1 MSEIRVLKFG
11 GTSVGSAEAL
21 HALLKIIQNQ
31 QQAGVQ
37 LIIVVSAMSGI
48 TNELLEAGRE
58 AAAGKSDFSPWL
70 NKIYQRHAD
79 ALFQFVDEVQAV
91 EALTPIALLIEELA
105 GLLHGINLVRENSTR
120 TNDVLLSFGERMSAA
135 LVAAILNSAN
145 LKAKVVDARQCIKT
159 DARFGKANVQYLHTN
174 YLIQT
179 HLQSFDGI
187 PVVTGFI
194 ASTEKGETTTLGRG
208 GSDFTASIIGAALNA
223 TEIQIWTDVNGMMT
237 ADPRLV
243 KKAITI
249 PYVSY
254 QEAMELSHFG
264 AKVIYPPSLQPA
276 FQKRIPIKILN
287 TFDYQHPGTTICD
300 FNEVTPYPVTG
311 LSSINKITLL
321 NLQGTGMVGVAGI
334 AGRLFAALAKA
345 EVNVILITQA
355 SSEHSISLAIDPK
368 DNDTA
373 KDAINNEF
381 EFEIRSGKIEPVE
394 LISDLCIIAVI
405 GENMR
410 KAVGV
415 SGKLFTA
422 LGSNGINVVATA
434 QGSSERN
441 ISIVVPANDMQKALN
456 VLHEAFFL
464 SDKKTLHCFL
474 VGPGLIGSTLLQQI
488 KQQQQHLEQ
497 EHHLIVKVCGISNS
511 KRFLIDADGI
521 DLSKWSELMVIKGKE
536 QNVSNFIQQALA
548 LNLSNSVVIDC
559 TSSDVLLSQYE
570 KILSSSCA
578 IITPNKLACSS
589 DYQFYKKLI
598 STAQRYNTRFMYET
612 NVGAGLPV
620 IGTLQSLVH
629 SGDKLIKIEAVL
641 SGTLAYIFNTFSDTV
656 PFAQAVKAAKDKG
669 YTEPD
674 PREDLNGKDMARKML
689 ILARESGMEVN
700 MEDVYIEN
708 ILPQACIEAPDPGAF
723 LQTLEAENAYFE
735 KLAINAKKAG
745 KKLRYL
751 GEIKENKITIR
762 LCQIDSS
769 HPFWN
774 MNGAD
779 NIISFYTERYK
790 ERPLVIQGPGAG
802 AEVTAAGVF
811 AELISLRYG
820 NQ

>member
-1 MSEIRVLKFG
+1 M
-11 GTSVGSAEAL
+11 GSAEAL
-21 HALLKIIQNQ
+21 HALLKIIQQ
-31 QQAGVQ
+31 QQHSGVQ

-48 TNELLEAGRE
+48 TNQLLEAGRE

-70 NKIYQRHAD
+70 SKIYERHAE

-91 EALTPIALLIEELA
+91 EALAPIALLIEELA
-105 GLLHGINLVRENSTR
+105 GLLQGINLVRENSTR

-135 LVAAILNSAN
+135 LVAAILNSAK
-145 LKAKVVDARQCIKT
+145 LKAQAVDARQCIKT

-179 HLQSFDGI
+179 LLQSFDGI

-194 ASTEKGETTTLGRG
+194 ASTDKGETTTLGRG

-223 TEIQIWTDVNGMMT
+223 SEIQIWTDVNGMMT

-287 TFDYQHPGTTICD
+287 TFEHQHPGTTICD
-300 FNEVTPYPVTG
+300 SNEVTPYPVRG

-355 SSEHSISLAIDPK
+355 SSEHSISLSIDPK

-497 EHHLIVKVCGISNS
+497 VHHLILKVCGISNS

-521 DLSKWSELMVIKGKE
+521 ELSKWSELMVIKGKE
-536 QNVSNFIQQALA
+536 QNVSHFIQQALA

-589 DYQFYKKLI
+589 DYHFYKKLTA
-598 STAQRYNTRFMYET
+598 TAQRYNTRFMYET

-700 MEDVYIEN
+700 MQDVDIEN

-745 KKLRYL
+745 KKLRFL

-790 ERPLVIQGPGAG
+790 DRPLVIQGPGAG